1 MIKCILLIVLSVTL
15 TVSCTHDKKSPIE
28 GSWRCISVGS
38 IQFSD
43 TSPHLMAR
51 NGMIKSFSKKYFTFV
66 GHIANDTV
74 SLDEYGAGTYT
85 LEGNKYEE
93 FVIYHDIKSLIG
105 KSFKA
110 IDEIR
115 NDTLIH
121 RFNMDSVNSWKLE
134 KGYITEKFV
143 RLK

>member
-1 MIKCILLIVLSVTL
+1 MS
-15 TVSCTHDKKSPIE
+15 E
-28 GSWRCISVGS
+28 
-38 IQFSD
+38 
-43 TSPHLMAR
+43 
-51 NGMIKSFSKKYFTFV
+51 NGMIKTFSKKYFTFV
-66 GHIANDTV
+66 GRVANDTV

-85 LEGNKYEE
+85 LDGNKYEE

-105 KSFKA
+105 KRFKA

>member
-1 MIKCILLIVLSVTL
+1 MNKWFFLIALSGIVTA
-15 TVSCTHDKKSPIE
+15 SCNHNEKSPIE

-43 TSPHLMAR
+43 TSFLAMSE
-51 NGMIKSFSKKYFTFV
+51 NGMIKTFSKKYFTFV
-66 GHIANDTV
+66 GRVANDTV

-85 LEGNKYEE
+85 LDGNKYEE

-105 KSFKA
+105 KRFKA